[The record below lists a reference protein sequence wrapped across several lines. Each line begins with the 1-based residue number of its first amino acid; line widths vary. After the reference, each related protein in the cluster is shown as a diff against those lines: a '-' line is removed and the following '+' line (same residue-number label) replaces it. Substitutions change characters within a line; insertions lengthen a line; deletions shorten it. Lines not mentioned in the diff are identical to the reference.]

1 MWYKEVVLSALTA
14 LRSNILRTALTMLGI
29 VIGITS
35 VILIIALGDGAT
47 KVITRE
53 LERFGANMIMVI
65 PGALSDG
72 SFATTK
78 TLTVEDGEALLDNAG
93 SLNITRVSPLLSISG
108 NISANGETV
117 NTQVIGTGETYIEMM
132 DIGIAEGQGLGEEDI
147 RAYARVAV
155 LGPTIVKDLFGE
167 GAEDILGR
175 TVKIEGRSFR
185 VIGVTEP
192 KESIDRPPPDE
203 LVYVPY
209 STMMKIMLGQNY
221 LQGLV
226 VEASD
231 RNLIDE
237 TVEGISALL
246 RERHEI
252 EEGEKDDFST
262 QSAKDILATMGTIT
276 GLLTALLV
284 GIAAI
289 SLVVGGIGIMNIML
303 VTVTERTRE
312 IGLLK
317 AIGARRRDILLQFL
331 VESMVLTLVGGI
343 VGMSLG
349 IGLAF
354 IITMVANIPFVLS
367 PGAISAAV
375 GVSSAVGIV
384 FGYYPAQKAAKMS
397 PIDALRY
404 E

>member
-1 MWYKEVVLSALTA
+1 M
-14 LRSNILRTALTMLGI
+14 RTALTMLGI

-47 KVITRE
+47 RVITRE
-53 LERFGANMIMVI
+53 LERFGANVVI
-65 PGALSDG
+65 VLPGSLSDG

-78 TLTVEDGEALLDNAG
+78 TLTVEDGEALMDQAG
-93 SLNITRVSPLLSISG
+93 SINVLRFSPLVSLST
-108 NISANGETV
+108 NMTANGETM
-117 NTQVIGTGETYIEMM
+117 NTQVIGIGEAYLDMM
-132 DIGIAEGQGLGEEDI
+132 DVELNEGQILGEEDI
-147 RAYARVAV
+147 RGYSRVAV
-155 LGPTIVKDLFGE
+155 VGPTVVKNLYGE
-167 GAEDILGR
+167 GADVLGK
-175 TVKIEGRSFR
+175 VLKIDGRSFR
-185 VIGVTEP
+185 IIGVTAPE
-192 KESIDRPPPDE
+192 ESIDRPPPDE
-203 LVYVPY
+203 LVYIPY
-209 STMMKIMLGQNY
+209 TTMMKVMLGQDY
-221 LQGLV
+221 LQGIVL
-226 VEASD
+226 EAAD

-237 TVEGISALL
+237 TVEGISLVL
-246 RERHEI
+246 RDRHEI

-262 QSAKDILATMGTIT
+262 QSAKDILSTMSVIT
-276 GLLTALLV
+276 GLLTALLA

-303 VTVTERTRE
+303 VTVTERTKE

-317 AIGARRRDILLQFL
+317 AIGARRRDILMQFL
-331 VESMVLTLVGGI
+331 VESVVLTLVGGI

-354 IITMVANIPFVLS
+354 IITTLANIPFVLS
-367 PGAISAAV
+367 PSAVALAV

-384 FGYYPAQKAAKMS
+384 FGYYPARKAAGMN